1 VVRLSTY
8 RTALVFSA
16 AVDDI
21 AVDSEIIAVVVVAVA
36 FVKFGA
42 IAKDLP
48 LHVVCVPGV
57 ETGGGSFALRF

>member
-1 VVRLSTY
+1 
-8 RTALVFSA
+8 
-16 AVDDI
+16 
-21 AVDSEIIAVVVVAVA
+21 VVAVA